1 MASTSTISEKGQ
13 VTIPK
18 ALPQAL
24 GIRAGDRL
32 TFELRADTIRIRK
45 DPDLD
50 RLASV
55 YGSLKFPVRSTS
67 SSTRCEAGR
76 LARDHRGRYEP
87 SSMSSARTR
96 S

>member
-1 MASTSTISEKGQ
+1 MLGRKSYHPGMASTSTISEKGQ

-18 ALPQAL
+18 AHREAL

-32 TFELRADTIRIRK
+32 AFELRGDTIRIRK

-55 YGSLKFPVRSTS
+55 YGSLKLPASVDQLVDEMRG
-67 SSTRCEAGR
+67 EPAG
-76 LARDHRGRYEP
+76 P
-87 SSMSSARTR
+87 
-96 S
+96 